1 METKIYSATTGKEA
15 GSIALPEN
23 IFGLPSNPDL
33 VHQVVMAMQANART
47 STAHTK
53 TRSEVSGGGKKPWR
67 QKGLGKARAGSS
79 RSPIW
84 VKGGVTFGPRNEK
97 DYTQK
102 INKKMRVKA
111 LFTALSEKLRNNQI
125 LFVDGVNLSAIKTK
139 DAQGILNN
147 LSKVEGFKT
156 LNTKKRN
163 NVYVTIP
170 GNDANAKKSFGNIYH
185 AHVDE
190 LRNINPVDV
199 LTYRY
204 LVISA
209 PQESVE
215 LLATKLSK

>member
-1 METKIYSATTGKEA
+1 MESKIYSAKTGKEA

-53 TRSEVSGGGKKPWR
+53 DRSEVSGGGKKPWR

-97 DYTQK
+97 DYSQK
-102 INKKMRVKA
+102 INKKMKVKA
-111 LFTALSEKLRNNQI
+111 LFTVLSEKLRNDQI
-125 LFVDGVNLSAIKTK
+125 IFVDELGLSSIKTK

-147 LSKVEGFKT
+147 LAKVSGFKT

-163 NVYVTIP
+163 NVLVTAP
-170 GNDANAKKSFGNIYH
+170 TNDANAKKSFGNIAH
-185 AHVDE
+185 ATLDE

-209 PQESVE
+209 PKESVE
-215 LLATKLSK
+215 LLASKLSK

>member
-1 METKIYSATTGKEA
+1 MESKIYSAKTGKEA

-97 DYTQK
+97 DFSQK
-102 INKKMRVKA
+102 INKKMKVKA
-111 LFTALSEKLRNNQI
+111 LFTALSEKLRNDQI
-125 LFVDGVNLSAIKTK
+125 IFVDELGLSSVKTK
-139 DAQGILNN
+139 DAQDILNN
-147 LSKVEGFKT
+147 LAKVSGFKT

-163 NVYVTIP
+163 NVLVTAP
-170 GNDANAKKSFGNIYH
+170 KNDAAAKKSFGNIYH
-185 AHVDE
+185 ATLDE

-209 PQESVE
+209 PKESVE
-215 LLATKLSK
+215 LLASKLSK

>member
-1 METKIYSATTGKEA
+1 METKIYSAISGKEA
-15 GSIALPEN
+15 GSIILPET

-33 VHQVVMAMQANART
+33 MHQVVMAMQANART

-53 TRSEVSGGGKKPWR
+53 DRSEVRGGGKKPWR

-97 DYTQK
+97 DYSQK
-102 INKKMRVKA
+102 INKKMKVKA

-125 LFVDGVNLSAIKTK
+125 LFVDNVSLSAIKTK
-139 DAQGILNN
+139 DAQEMLNT
-147 LSKVEGFKT
+147 LSKVAGFET
-156 LNTKKRN
+156 LNTKKKN
-163 NVYVTIP
+163 NIYLALP
-170 GNDANAKKSFGNIYH
+170 AKDEVAQKSFGNIYH
-185 AHVDE
+185 VHLDE

-199 LTYRY
+199 LSYRY
-204 LVISA
+204 LVIVA

-215 LLATKLSK
+215 LLAKKIRS

>member
-1 METKIYSATTGKEA
+1 METSIYSAKTGKEA
-15 GSIALPEN
+15 GKIALPEN

-53 TRSEVSGGGKKPWR
+53 DRSEVSGGGRKPWQ
-67 QKGLGKARAGSS
+67 QKGLGKARAGST

-97 DYTQK
+97 DYSQK
-102 INKKMRVKA
+102 INKKMKVKA

-125 LFVDGVNLSAIKTK
+125 LFVDSVNLSSIKTK
-139 DAQGILNN
+139 DAQEILNN
-147 LSKVEGFKT
+147 LAKVEGFKT
-156 LNTKKRN
+156 LNTKKAN
-163 NVYVTIP
+163 NVLVAMPT
-170 GNDANAKKSFGNIYH
+170 NSATTKKSFGNLYH
-185 AHVDE
+185 AQLDE
-190 LRNINPVDV
+190 LRNLNPVDV

-215 LLATKLSK
+215 LLAAKITK